1 MWKSGSVRQH
11 AQANVRATI
20 CVPRSVD
27 SSKLIAMVNYGADVR
42 ISEFDGYDHT
52 ETWAQDLARA
62 EARTFI
68 SAFDDYDIM
77 AANGGTVAKEVLE
90 DAPDARRFVL
100 PIGGGGLGA
109 GFAFWIKHRLSE
121 ATIVACQHE
130 LSPGLPKSLEAGR
143 AVTKLPAVET
153 MAGGVEGGIGSL
165 TFEVLRPLIDHI
177 ALVAENEILEAV
189 RWMLAHHQYLIEPT
203 AAVALAACLTG
214 KVEASEQPTVIVI
227 TGRNVSA
234 ESVKKILLRILTL
247 DQIRASLDDAKAI
260 DCMRAALIA
269 HARGECS
276 TPMPMHLETLTG
288 EVHMKSSYRR
298 GGKHFVLKMAS
309 TIAGRGNGM
318 MLLADAGTGEPV
330 VYLADARPSHRPP
343 HCRGRSPD
351 RARIAAQRSDHGN
364 SGNRHSSPPRR
375 QIPRPHSPASPNLP
389 VGPYVRPR

>member
-1 MWKSGSVRQH
+1 LSIAVERIETAAQFLEGRVRRTPVEYSDALSKILKAPVRLKLESMQLTGSFKIRGALFRLSKLTPAERRDGVVTCSAGNHGKAVAYAARQE
-11 AQANVRATI
+11 NVRATI

-27 SSKLIAMVNYGADVR
+27 SSKLVAMVNYGADVR
-42 ISEFDGYDHT
+42 ISEFDGYDDT
-52 ETWAQDLARA
+52 ETWAQDVARA

-143 AVTKLPAVET
+143 AITKLPAVET

-165 TFEVLRPLIDHI
+165 TFNVLRPLIDHI
-177 ALVAENEILEAV
+177 ALVTENEILEAV
-189 RWMLAHHQYLIEPT
+189 RWMLANHQYLIEPT

-214 KVEASEQPTVIVI
+214 KIPISTQPTVIVI

-234 ESVKKILLRILTL
+234 ESVKKIL
-247 DQIRASLDDAKAI
+247 
-260 DCMRAALIA
+260 C
-269 HARGECS
+269 G
-276 TPMPMHLETLTG
+276 
-288 EVHMKSSYRR
+288 
-298 GGKHFVLKMAS
+298 F
-309 TIAGRGNGM
+309 
-318 MLLADAGTGEPV
+318 
-330 VYLADARPSHRPP
+330 
-343 HCRGRSPD
+343 
-351 RARIAAQRSDHGN
+351 
-364 SGNRHSSPPRR
+364 
-375 QIPRPHSPASPNLP
+375 
-389 VGPYVRPR
+389 